1 MKLFDFRNGNWG
13 LKLLALVLAILIYF
27 TIKNESASGGR
38 HHDRITLKHRHR

>member
-1 MKLFDFRNGNWG
+1 MKLFDFKNGNWG

-38 HHDRITLKHRHR
+38 HHDRISFNHRNR